1 MPTLYLLRHA
11 KSSWDDPGLAD
22 HDRPLAERGLR
33 NAAVLSEHLRAAQI
47 LPELVLCS
55 TAQRARET
63 LAAVLPAFDGE
74 TEILVERGLYGSSA
88 DELLARLRA
97 VPEAVASAMVV
108 AHNPGLEE
116 LASRLAGDEAPER
129 LPTAALVELVSED
142 TWPSLG
148 ESPCRIVSTTVPR

>member
-22 HDRPLAERGLR
+22 HERPLAERGLR
-33 NAAVLSEHLRAAQI
+33 NAAVLSEHLRDARI

-55 TAQRARET
+55 TARRARET
-63 LAAVLPAFDGE
+63 LAAVLPEFDGE

-88 DELLARLRA
+88 EELLERLRA
-97 VPEAVASAMVV
+97 VPEAVRSAMVI

-116 LASRLAGDEAPER
+116 LASRLAGDAAPER
-129 LPTAALVELVSED
+129 LPTAALVELSSD
-142 TWPSLG
+142 GAWAALG
-148 ESPCRIVSTTVPR
+148 DIPCRVVSSTVPR

>member
-1 MPTLYLLRHA
+1 VPTLYLLRHA

-22 HDRPLAERGLR
+22 HDRPLAARGLR
-33 NAAVLSEHLRAAQI
+33 NVGVLSQHLRAAEI

-74 TEILVERGLYGSSA
+74 TEIRVERGLYGASA
-88 DELLARLRA
+88 EELLERLRA
-97 VPEAVASAMVV
+97 VPEAVQSVMVV

-116 LASRLAGDEAPER
+116 LASRLAGAAAPER
-129 LPTAALVELVSED
+129 LPTSALVELSSAG
-142 TWPSLG
+142 TWATLG
-148 ESPCRIVSTTVPR
+148 DGPCRVVSSTVPR

>member
-33 NAAVLSEHLRAAQI
+33 NAAVLSEHLRDARI
-47 LPELVLCS
+47 VPELVLCS

-74 TEILVERGLYGSSA
+74 TEILVERDLYGSSA
-88 DELLARLRA
+88 EELLERLRA
-97 VPEAVASAMVV
+97 VPEAVRSAMVI

-116 LASRLAGDEAPER
+116 LASRLAGDAAPER
-129 LPTAALVELVSED
+129 LPTAALVELSSD
-142 TWPSLG
+142 GTWAALG
-148 ESPCRIVSTTVPR
+148 DDPCRVLSSTVPR

>member
-33 NAAVLSEHLRAAQI
+33 NAAVLSEHLRDARI

-88 DELLARLRA
+88 GELLERLRA
-97 VPEAVASAMVV
+97 VPEAVRSAMVI

-116 LASRLAGDEAPER
+116 LASRLAGDAAPER
-129 LPTAALVELVSED
+129 LPTAALVELSSD
-142 TWPSLG
+142 GTWAVLG
-148 ESPCRIVSTTVPR
+148 DDPCRVVSSTVPR

>member
-22 HDRPLAERGLR
+22 HDRPLAQRGRR
-33 NAAVLSEHLRAAQI
+33 NAEALAAHLRTARI
-47 LPELVLCS
+47 VPELVLCS

-88 DELLARLRA
+88 EELVERLRA
-97 VPEAVASAMVV
+97 VPDSVGSTMVV

-129 LPTAALVELVSED
+129 LPTAALVELVSGD
-142 TWPSLG
+142 TWATLG
-148 ESPCRIVSTTVPR
+148 ESPCRVVSTTAPR

>member
-1 MPTLYLLRHA
+1 VLTLYLLRHA

-22 HDRPLAERGLR
+22 HDRPLAPRGLR
-33 NAAVLSEHLRAAQI
+33 NAEVLAEQLRAARI

-74 TEILVERGLYGSSA
+74 TEILVERALYGSSA
-88 DELLARLRA
+88 RELLERLHA
-97 VPEAVASAMVV
+97 VPEAVGSTMVV

-116 LASRLAGDEAPER
+116 LASRLAGDAAPER
-129 LPTAALVELVSED
+129 LPTAALVELSSGA
-142 TWPSLG
+142 TWATLG
-148 ESPCRIVSTTVPR
+148 ESPCRVVSSTVPR

>member
-22 HDRPLAERGLR
+22 HDRPLAVRGLR
-33 NAAVLSEHLRAAQI
+33 NAATLSEHLRAARI

-55 TAQRARET
+55 TARRARET
-63 LAAVLPAFDGE
+63 LAAVLPEFDGE

-88 DELLARLRA
+88 EELLARLRA
-97 VPEAVASAMVV
+97 VPEAVRSAMVV

-116 LASRLAGDEAPER
+116 LASRLAGDAAPER
-129 LPTAALVELVSED
+129 LPTAALVELSSGG
-142 TWPSLG
+142 TWATLG
-148 ESPCRIVSTTVPR
+148 DSPCRVLSSTVPR

>member
-1 MPTLYLLRHA
+1 VPTLYLLRHA

-33 NAAVLSEHLRAAQI
+33 NAAALAEHLRAARI

-63 LAAVLPAFDGE
+63 LAAVLPAFGGE
-74 TEILVERGLYGSSA
+74 TEILVERRLYGSSA
-88 DELLARLRA
+88 EELLERLRA
-97 VPEAVASAMVV
+97 VPETVRSAMVI

-116 LASRLAGDEAPER
+116 LASRLAGDAAPER
-129 LPTAALVELVSED
+129 LPTAALVELSSD
-142 TWPSLG
+142 GTWATFG
-148 ESPCRIVSTTVPR
+148 NSPCHVISSTVPR